1 MAIAAS
7 AGFCVALTE
16 RGGLWVVGQNDMG
29 QLGTGA
35 ENTHPEHITPFTML
49 GGVGNVFGDD
59 IAALVGGVEALAL
72 VGGVEALALVGGV
85 EALPL
90 VAAAQPAPGEPH
102 PFANESVVMLGVGRN
117 RTVCLT
123 DSGVV
128 WAWGMNVSGDLGHG
142 DLDNRAVPVRWAAG
156 ACGGVPVAM
165 VACGTSATLALT
177 RDGAVW
183 QCGLMLFADEGSL
196 LPAQVAGLPPA
207 VMVAA
212 GTFHNIAL
220 AANGHVWTW
229 GASLKGALGTV
240 PAVVGGLQINF
251 TPRSLTPADFGGQ
264 TVVFV
269 AAGVESS
276 AAVTHQGAL
285 WVWGLFRDGRG
296 TPEPSVIHAAPT
308 LLQGAGAQAW
318 DGLPVMTVSLG
329 DKYALALTADMGVWS
344 WGRDIH
350 GRLGHAD
357 IMDRWVPT
365 RIPRAAFGGSDVVL
379 ACAGGASLDWDVSMA
394 VSAEGILYTWGP
406 GTIGHHGVDAEPST
420 APFPVAET
428 LAPGGRVGRSARL
441 PRQFALAL
449 CMGTDARLGVDA
461 AHRDV
466 NADML
471 REVAELCAALDGA
484 YAHMHEGQLR
494 LLGVRERIA

>member
-59 IAALVGGVEALAL
+59 IAAL

-285 WVWGLFRDGRG
+285 WVWGLVRDGRG

-308 LLQGAGAQAW
+308 LLEGAGAQAW
-318 DGLPVMTVSLG
+318 DGQPVTTVSLG
-329 DKYALALTADMGVWS
+329 DGYALALTADMGVWS
-344 WGRDIH
+344 WGRDLH

-365 RIPRAAFGGSDVVL
+365 RIPRAAFGGSSVVL
-379 ACAGGASLDWDVSMA
+379 VAAGNRSYRGDASMA
-394 VSAEGILYTWGP
+394 VSAEGILYSWGR
-406 GTIGHHGVDAEPST
+406 GAVGHHGAAAEPSLV
-420 APFPVAET
+420 PFPVAET
-428 LAPGGRVGRSARL
+428 LAPGARVGRSCRL
-441 PRQFALAL
+441 PQQFALAF
-449 CMGTDARLGVDA
+449 CMGTHARLGDEVTYKDDPGEMVC
-461 AHRDV
+461 DV
-466 NADML
+466 
-471 REVAELCAALDGA
+471 VQCCTVLDGA
-484 YAHMHEGQLR
+484 YAHMREGQLR
-494 LLGVRERIA
+494 LLGVRERII

>member
-1 MAIAAS
+1 MAILAS
-7 AGFCVALTE
+7 VGFCVALTE

-35 ENTHPEHITPFTML
+35 ENMHPVELAPFTLL
-49 GGVGNVFGDD
+49 GGVGHVGGDD
-59 IAALVGGVEALAL
+59 IEVLVGGVEALAL
-72 VGGVEALALVGGV
+72 VGGAEALALLGAA
-85 EALPL
+85 EA
-90 VAAAQPAPGEPH
+90 PAPGAPH
-102 PFANESVVMLGVGRN
+102 PFANESVVMVAAGLN
-117 RTVCLT
+117 HTVCVT

-128 WAWGMNVSGDLGHG
+128 WAWGINFRGALGHG
-142 DLDNRAVPVRWAAG
+142 DLLDRPAPVRWAAG
-156 ACGGVPVAM
+156 ACGGAPVAM
-165 VACGTSATLALT
+165 VACGRRITLALT

-183 QCGLMLFADEGSL
+183 QSGHMTFADEGSV

-207 VMVAA
+207 VMVSA
-212 GTFHNIAL
+212 GSSHNIAL
-220 AANGHVWTW
+220 DADGHVWTW
-229 GASLKGALGTV
+229 GASTMGALGTV
-240 PAVVGGLQINF
+240 PAAVEDDGFVEFQF
-251 TPRSLTPADFGGQ
+251 PPRSLTPADFGGE

-269 AAGVESS
+269 AAGVQNS
-276 AAVTHQGAL
+276 AAVTHQGVL

-308 LLQGAGAQAW
+308 LLQGAGVQAW

-466 NADML
+466 NAEML